1 MTLLHLLLHDRQ
13 GANSSLLTVQAISA
27 ILPIWLVNPLFLRLT
42 VLDPQPALQ
51 RTGVRQA

>member
-1 MTLLHLLLHDRQ
+1 MTLLHLLLHDRE
-13 GANSSLLTVQAISA
+13 GANSSLLTAQAISD
-27 ILPIWLVNPLFLRLT
+27 ILPIWLVNPLFLCLT